1 MKESLSD
8 YDYNLPKE
16 LIAQQ
21 GSKKRE
27 ESRLLVYEKGNI
39 FHKRFKQILE
49 FLNKDDVLVI
59 NETKVS
65 RALLVGRKSTGG
77 AIKVTLLKRM
87 SERIFKCL
95 VQGRKPKEG
104 TIIIFDD
111 YIQARIL
118 KKESYNFEIEF
129 NRNPDYFI
137 KRNGQ
142 IVLPPYI
149 KNPLKNPERY
159 QTVYAHKEGS
169 IAAPTAGLHF
179 SKELIEKLKE
189 KSVRFAKVCL
199 NVGLGTFEKI
209 KNEDYT
215 KHEMHSE
222 YFEIDKE
229 NADIINQRK
238 GRLII
243 VGTTSLRALE
253 SSCNQ
258 KGVVEAIKNKTN
270 LFIYPGYRFKL
281 DFQGMIT
288 NFHLPRTSLL
298 LLVAA
303 IIGREELLRCYKV
316 AIQERYRF
324 YSLGDAMLILR

>member
-27 ESRLLVYEKGNI
+27 ESRFLVYDRGKI
-39 FHKRFKQILE
+39 THKRFKEIGEYLK
-49 FLNKDDVLVI
+49 KDDILVV

-65 RALLVGRKSTGG
+65 RALLKGRKTTGG
-77 AIKVTLLKRM
+77 KIKITLLKRL
-87 SERIFKCL
+87 SEKRFRCL
-95 VQGRKPKEG
+95 IQGRNPKKG
-104 TIIIFDD
+104 TIILFKDNIR
-111 YIQARIL
+111 AEVL
-118 KKESYNFEIEF
+118 KKESYDFEIEF
-129 NRNPDYFI
+129 NENPDGLI
-137 KRNGQ
+137 EKEAEL
-142 IVLPPYI
+142 VLPPYI
-149 KNPLKNPERY
+149 KNSLKNPQRY
-159 QTVYAHKEGS
+159 QTVYANKEGS

-179 SKELIEKLKE
+179 SKELITELKN
-189 KSVRFAKVCL
+189 KGINFAKVCL
-199 NVGLGTFEKI
+199 NVGIGTFEKI
-209 KNEDYT
+209 KQEDYT
-215 KHEMHSE
+215 RHKMHSE
-222 YFEIDKE
+222 YFEIDEE
-229 NADIINQRK
+229 NARIINQRK
-238 GRLII
+238 GRLFI

-253 SSCNQ
+253 SSCNE
-258 KGVVEAIKNKTN
+258 KGIIEPKRKETS

-303 IIGREELLRCYKV
+303 IIGKDELLKAYKI
-316 AIQERYRF
+316 AIEERYRF